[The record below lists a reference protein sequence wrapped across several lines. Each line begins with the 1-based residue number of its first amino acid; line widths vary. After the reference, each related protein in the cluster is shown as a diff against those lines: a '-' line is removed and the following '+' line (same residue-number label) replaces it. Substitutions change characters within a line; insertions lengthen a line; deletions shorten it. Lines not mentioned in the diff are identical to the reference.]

1 MWCFFFF
8 KCDLG
13 GHAAVAVTQF
23 RIHVNSMR
31 HELAE
36 AQASKQTATFRS
48 PEASGR
54 QAEHGEG
61 PSRIVVLYA
70 RLSGYVAACLRAL
83 KDHTRAK
90 LLIVRYPPAD
100 DAPFDDRHFA
110 WVDHL
115 YDRTAHS
122 TDHLQDIVAEFGPDA
137 VLMSG
142 WFDRGYLSIARR
154 LRRRGVPIIAG
165 CDAQWTGSL
174 RQQMIRLIAP
184 WYLHSAIDALW
195 VAGERQ
201 RQLARRLGYSGA
213 DCLEGCYSCDWPQ
226 FAAAFDPAADG
237 PKSFLFVG
245 RYIRRK
251 GIDTLLAAYRRY
263 RRWVDQPW
271 SLICAGT
278 GEEADLLEDAE
289 GVSDRGFIQPDRL
302 PDLMREGGTFILP
315 SRIEPW
321 GVVVQEAATAGLP
334 LLCST
339 ASGASV
345 HLVREGY
352 NGFTFEPGDA
362 GHLARLMERVSRMD
376 AAERAAMR
384 RASHALS
391 RQYTPERWA
400 ATFVRGVRAQQAH
413 AG

>member
-1 MWCFFFF
+1 M
-8 KCDLG
+8 
-13 GHAAVAVTQF
+13 
-23 RIHVNSMR
+23 S

-36 AQASKQTATFRS
+36 AQAGKQTATYRS
-48 PEASGR
+48 PGASDR
-54 QAEHGEG
+54 QAEHREG

-83 KDHTRAK
+83 KAHTGAE
-90 LLIVRYPPAD
+90 LLIVRHPPAD
-100 DAPFDDRHFA
+100 NAPFDDRHFA
-110 WVDHL
+110 WADHL

-122 TDHLQDIVAEFGPDA
+122 TEDLQGIVAEFDPDA
-137 VLMSG
+137 ALMSG
-142 WFDRGYLSIARR
+142 WFDRGYLSVTRH
-154 LRRRGVPIIAG
+154 LRRRGVPVIAG
-165 CDAQWTGSL
+165 CDTQWTGSL
-174 RQQMIRLIAP
+174 RQQVGRLIAP
-184 WYLHSAIDALW
+184 WYLHSAIDVLW

-201 RQLARRLGYSGA
+201 RQFARRLGYRGA
-213 DCLEGCYSCDWPQ
+213 RCLEGCYACDWPR
-226 FAAAFDPAADG
+226 FAAAFDPATDG

-245 RYIRRK
+245 RYMRRK

-263 RRWVDQPW
+263 RRRIDHPW
-271 SLICAGT
+271 PLICAGT
-278 GEEADLLEDAE
+278 GEEADLLQDAK

-321 GVVVQEAATAGLP
+321 GVVVQEAAAAGLP

-345 HLVREGY
+345 HLVREGF
-352 NGFTFEPGDA
+352 NGFTFEPSDT
-362 GHLARLMERVSRMD
+362 GHLARLMERVTQMRS
-376 AAERAAMR
+376 AERAAMR

-391 RQYTPERWA
+391 KQYTPERWA
-400 ATFVRGVRAQQAH
+400 ATFVRGVRAQQAP